1 MAFTDEQ
8 NRRLAQHAA
17 ANRVRAL
24 IRLEQAM
31 LEAAVALASLDNHT
45 PFQHPAK
52 GWIAAVRQ
60 AVYADKDGGAN
71 QGGTLFTL
79 HDNLELVSR
88 LE

>member
-8 NRRLAQHAA
+8 NRRIAQHAA

-24 IRLEQAM
+24 IQLEQSM
-31 LEAAVALASLDNHT
+31 LEAAVALATLENYT

-52 GWIAAVRQ
+52 DWLKAVRQ
-60 AVYADKDGGAN
+60 AIYADKDGGAS